1 MITSWIHT
9 HVPDD
14 FMFILYSVIIIII
27 IIIIYYLFIY
37 LFKVD
42 DTAKILHAQK
52 IYIKLSSTRIWYAN

>member
-27 IIIIYYLFIY
+27 IIIIIIYLFIC
-37 LFKVD
+37 LKL
-42 DTAKILHAQK
+42 TILQK
-52 IYIKLSSTRIWYAN
+52 FYMHRNFT

>member
-1 MITSWIHT
+1 
-9 HVPDD
+9 
-14 FMFILYSVIIIII
+14 MFILYSVIIIII

-52 IYIKLSSTRIWYAN
+52 LYIKLSSTRIWYAN